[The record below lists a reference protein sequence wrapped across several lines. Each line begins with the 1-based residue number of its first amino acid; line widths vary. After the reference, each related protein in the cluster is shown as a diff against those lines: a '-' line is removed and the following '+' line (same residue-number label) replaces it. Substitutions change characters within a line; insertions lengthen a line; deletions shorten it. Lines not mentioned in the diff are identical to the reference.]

1 MVLHKTSS
9 IVSRVRWESAA
20 SPLGPLM
27 RRVVSDRAFEV
38 PVVTP
43 SSTCVWIQKKC
54 SINV

>member
-43 SSTCVWIQKKC
+43 SSTCVWIQKK
-54 SINV
+54 